1 MTKAK
6 AEAKAN
12 MKAKASVAK
21 VKAEILAK
29 VEASVKAELEAAAKA
44 ERLRQEKVYRTLGP
58 FRFCHQKGAKR
69 GHVNAEELGRFQNS
83 GFVLVLCEQ
92 SSMAATAG
100 RQPTGLAQPLA
111 LDANVTPAKKEFPDE
126 GALCY
131 LASPSMQF
139 VELAEKML
147 DVCSTGAVLALG
159 QIALHEADHTR
170 AGISSHGPSRLLP
183 NGTLLG
189 SLLPVR
195 GQCLRVSFVKTATRE
210 SLQRPF
216 HYERRLTCPG
226 GAWEA
231 LQSEGMVLL
240 RNSSGKCSEQ
250 SMEPGKR
257 PVLFKEQ
264 ADIVINPFASL
275 EPEEGEICVYAPAST
290 NIDDAVSILSCGM
303 CAPRLF
309 GFLHRPPQTLPP
321 AGMLRDSLP
330 VVSNLS
336 HATLLSELLVRNK
349 SNSTLA
355 FAFNGTGLA
364 VRNAGGAFFKH
375 HSSSMGES
383 ANTEDHLEVDGVVE
397 EVDVSTSGCHGACAA
412 AHEATSAAP
421 PEAAFSRGGGE
432 REVEAECFGD
442 VFFEIL
448 RF

>member
-1 MTKAK
+1 MVQATKEGAKAAAEVKIAAKAGMTKAK

-189 SLLPVR
+189 SLLNARCKNSEVPGAACWPAWWCHGVPADRSRR
-195 GQCLRVSFVKTATRE
+195 GNYS
-210 SLQRPF
+210 
-216 HYERRLTCPG
+216 PG
-226 GAWEA
+226 A
-231 LQSEGMVLL
+231 
-240 RNSSGKCSEQ
+240 
-250 SMEPGKR
+250 
-257 PVLFKEQ
+257 
-264 ADIVINPFASL
+264 
-275 EPEEGEICVYAPAST
+275 APAPGRC
-290 NIDDAVSILSCGM
+290 I
-303 CAPRLF
+303 
-309 GFLHRPPQTLPP
+309 
-321 AGMLRDSLP
+321 
-330 VVSNLS
+330 
-336 HATLLSELLVRNK
+336 
-349 SNSTLA
+349 
-355 FAFNGTGLA
+355 
-364 VRNAGGAFFKH
+364 
-375 HSSSMGES
+375 
-383 ANTEDHLEVDGVVE
+383 
-397 EVDVSTSGCHGACAA
+397 
-412 AHEATSAAP
+412 AH
-421 PEAAFSRGGGE
+421 
-432 REVEAECFGD
+432 
-442 VFFEIL
+442 
-448 RF
+448 